1 MKLAAAVLG
10 ILVGALAVAP
20 ALQAQVTERAVERV
34 SVALLRPLRLDSG
47 VFSWTNPS
55 PRKLG
60 VFTIEPPTAPGEV
73 LRVRLPI
80 GELVSKAAR
89 SVTAAHQGR
98 REAAARREVEA
109 ALRAFCAEGA
119 PGPTNNPRGTRC

>member
-1 MKLAAAVLG
+1 MKLAAAVVG

-20 ALQAQVTERAVERV
+20 TLQAQVTDRAVERV
-34 SVALLRPLRLDSG
+34 AVALLRPPQLNSG

-60 VFTIEPPTAPGEV
+60 VLTIEPATAPGQV

-89 SVTAAHQGR
+89 SLTAAHQRR
-98 REAAARREVEA
+98 REAATRREVEA
-109 ALRAFCAEGA
+109 ALSAFRAQAR
-119 PGPTNNPRGTRC
+119 PD